1 VHQGGL
7 MIFRLMVQDLFNVEQ
22 FIIEKSVKSKIKFL
36 GKLRQDLGV
45 ARKPLMIGYFGDTIS

>member
-1 VHQGGL
+1 L
-7 MIFRLMVQDLFNVEQ
+7 NNI
-22 FIIEKSVKSKIKFL
+22 IIEKSVKSKIKIL